1 MQSMKSTGFRCKKDR
16 ARDMELAGHY
26 GAIGIRSVQAAQ
38 SLCTKAKTTSLP
50 KIITGKAKP
59 AN

>member
-26 GAIGIRSVQAAQ
+26 GAIGIKSVQAAQ
-38 SLCTKAKTTSLP
+38 SLYIKAQTTPLP
-50 KIITGKAKP
+50 KIITSKAKP
-59 AN
+59 AH